1 MCYLVQPMGRIRDA
15 DPEVLGKAARRRN
28 VLDARHVLD
37 PDRWRPRWTYHALGR
52 PERARVTVVIA
63 TRNRRPELL
72 RTLDRLHELP
82 DQPPVIVVD
91 NASADGSAAA
101 VRDRCP
107 GHVRM
112 LPSMLEQRPAIPSR
126 TGRHVPYVAFSDND
140 SWWSQRRWPGPRRRS
155 RPRARPGRRP
165 YPGRTG
171 RTPDPVNAAMALS
184 PLRDGGGTEVLGFLG
199 CACVLRKEAFLRVG
213 GFSEL
218 LFFIGEERLLSY
230 DLAAAG
236 WARRYLPEVIAV
248 HEPSAIRPRP
258 HLRRRAERR
267 NLLLT
272 AWLRRP
278 AAVAAA
284 ETLRLARDAGRDPD
298 ARAAPGRGAGPAARG
313 AAVPGAGCPPTSSV
327 RSGCWPRPREA
338 PGRQAGAREPG
349 HGGRHHPE
357 PAARAGAHAAADDGA
372 PGTAAVIVVDNA
384 SADGSAQAAAA
395 FPGVTVI
402 AAARN
407 LGAAA
412 VTSRSSGRARPTSPS
427 VTTTPGGS
435 RARWTGRLTSST
447 PARGSRR

>member
-1 MCYLVQPMGRIRDA
+1 M
-15 DPEVLGKAARRRN
+15 
-28 VLDARHVLD
+28 
-37 PDRWRPRWTYHALGR
+37 RP
-52 PERARVTVVIA
+52 RVTVVIA

-101 VRDRCP
+101 VRDRYP
-107 GHVRM
+107 AVTVRM
-112 LPSMLEQRPAIPSR
+112 LPFNAGAAARN
-126 TGRHVPYVAFSDND
+126 TGAALAATPYVAFSDDD
-140 SWWSQRRWPGPRRRS
+140 SWWEPGALA
-155 RPRARPGRRP
+155 RAAAALDADPGL
-165 YPGRTG
+165 GLVAARTLVG
-171 RTPDPVNAAMALS
+171 PARAPDPVNAAMAHS

-298 ARAAPGRGAGPAARG
+298 ARAALAGALARLPAALRSRRRLP
-313 AAVPGAGCPPTSSV
+313 ADVERKV
-327 RSGCWPRPREA
+327 RLL
-338 PGRQAGAREPG
+338 
-349 HGGRHHPE
+349 
-357 PAARAGAHAAADDGA
+357 AAA
-372 PGTAAVIVVDNA
+372 
-384 SADGSAQAAAA
+384 Q
-395 FPGVTVI
+395 
-402 AAARN
+402 
-407 LGAAA
+407 
-412 VTSRSSGRARPTSPS
+412 
-427 VTTTPGGS
+427 GGS
-435 RARWTGRLTSST
+435 W
-447 PARGSRR
+447 